1 MIDVRRCAM
10 SESRI
15 CPVCEN
21 DIPEDAR
28 FLCPHCHF
36 ELKWLEDEEA
46 IQDARQNFT
55 GELFTN
61 KDNSELV
68 EKSNES
74 NQLEGYL
81 SVIGG
86 VIFLGVAVNFLM
98 WGLTDGTSPAG
109 LILICGPGVLGIFL
123 LIAGGKNLLK

>member
-1 MIDVRRCAM
+1 M
-10 SESRI
+10 SETRI

-21 DIPEDAR
+21 EIPEDAK

-36 ELKWLEDEEA
+36 ELKWRDDESA

-55 GELFTN
+55 GKLFTD
-61 KDNSELV
+61 KDNPELAG
-68 EKSNES
+68 KSNES
-74 NQLEGYL
+74 SQLEG
-81 SVIGG
+81 SISIIGG

-109 LILICGPGVLGIFL
+109 LILICGPGVVGLFL